1 MYFERGKGKANYTY
15 CNTIPTSK
23 FWKKKKQKQNRRRQ
37 ICADNICEPHACCS
51 EDEEQYESLQD
62 KQIKAIYLM
71 VREGWICHAAF
82 TYIYLCSTSIFMNI
96 PDNGITP
103 ALLWIIPEVDLP
115 LEWYLGWNRT
125 HPASNYNRLGVCARF
140 GFIKQWTERKENAKL
155 DFFSNIY
162 MKSSQDRIS
171 FQGLTV
177 TVSEKRGR
185 LREYEIWKERW
196 SCFSCVCRFVSIS
209 FYFVYIYTVH
219 IGPQNVWITH
229 MENIS

>member
-1 MYFERGKGKANYTY
+1 
-15 CNTIPTSK
+15 
-23 FWKKKKQKQNRRRQ
+23 
-37 ICADNICEPHACCS
+37 
-51 EDEEQYESLQD
+51 
-62 KQIKAIYLM
+62 
-71 VREGWICHAAF
+71 
-82 TYIYLCSTSIFMNI
+82 MNI

-103 ALLWIIPEVDLP
+103 ALFWIIPEVDLP

-125 HPASNYNRLGVCARF
+125 HPASNYNRLGVWARF

-162 MKSSQDRIS
+162 IKSSQDRIS

-177 TVSEKRGR
+177 TE
-185 LREYEIWKERW
+185 WKETQIAGIW
-196 SCFSCVCRFVSIS
+196 NMKGEMKLFVLCLQICLYL

-229 MENIS
+229 TWKTFHKRKKGIVTQGWFEWFKSGCVVNHGYN